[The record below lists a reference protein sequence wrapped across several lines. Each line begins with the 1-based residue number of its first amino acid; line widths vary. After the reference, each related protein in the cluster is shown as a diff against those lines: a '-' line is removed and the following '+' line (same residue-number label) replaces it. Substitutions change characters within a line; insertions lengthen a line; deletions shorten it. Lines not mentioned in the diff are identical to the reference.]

1 MAALVAEQV
10 GWAVNLS
17 GGFHHATKLKVEASA
32 STQTLL

>member
-17 GGFHHATKLKVEASA
+17 GGFHHATK
-32 STQTLL
+32 T